1 MIMDN
6 LIVGGQT
13 EERSAGPPLCP
24 LRAAWLPVSWLRKEV
39 ELACACACKQVE
51 PVLSCACACARKQV
65 EPGEERKTTNGRNSG
80 EWWSSLSACVWAR
93 ITIRDHS
100 LQSTKEKESSNTD
113 SCFVGGSKALF
124 QSAIGY
130 LRNTRVLIWLTGD
143 EI

>member
-39 ELACACACKQVE
+39 ELACACAC
-51 PVLSCACACARKQV
+51 ACARKQV

-93 ITIRDHS
+93 ITIRDHF
-100 LQSTKEKESSNTD
+100 LQSTKEKESSDTD
-113 SCFVGGSKALF
+113 ACFVGDQKHYFSQRLV
-124 QSAIGY
+124 I
-130 LRNTRVLIWLTGD
+130 
-143 EI
+143 

>member
-24 LRAAWLPVSWLRKEV
+24 LRAAWLLLSWPRKEV